1 MGKKTSNLT
10 KKRIVSAAWKLFYEQ
25 GYENTTIDEIVEES
39 CTSRGS
45 FYHYFDS
52 KDALLS
58 SLSYVFDEKYEEIAE
73 NLDWNQNCF
82 DILIQINRELFDMI
96 ENTISID
103 LLAQLYSSQL
113 VTSGEKHLLD
123 HNRVYYKF
131 LRKIV
136 IEGQKREELTK
147 RFTHSQTHSSGG
159 VIRSSNTAHLSM
171 ASSPASSDLS
181 AGKTDWEK
189 QKREQAKTRKRE
201 ARLKETEEKIA
212 SLEES
217 DREIDE
223 ELSRE
228 EVFTDLERVTQ
239 LTNRKAQIAL
249 QLEKLYDEWAVLAE

>member
-1 MGKKTSNLT
+1 MGKKSSNLT

-136 IEGQKREELTK
+136 IEGQKRDELTK
-147 RFTHSQTHSSGG
+147 
-159 VIRSSNTAHLSM
+159 
-171 ASSPASSDLS
+171 
-181 AGKTDWEK
+181 
-189 QKREQAKTRKRE
+189 
-201 ARLKETEEKIA
+201 
-212 SLEES
+212 EES
-217 DREIDE
+217 VNDIVKEYA
-223 ELSRE
+223 L
-228 EVFTDLERVTQ
+228 LER
-239 LTNRKAQIAL
+239 AF
-249 QLEKLYDEWAVLAE
+249 LYDWCLCNGEYSLKNYSQKMMPLLLNHLKK

>member
-1 MGKKTSNLT
+1 MGKKSSNLT

-113 VTSGEKHLLD
+113 ITSGEKHLLD

-136 IEGQKREELTK
+136 IEGQKRDELTK
-147 RFTHSQTHSSGG
+147 
-159 VIRSSNTAHLSM
+159 
-171 ASSPASSDLS
+171 
-181 AGKTDWEK
+181 
-189 QKREQAKTRKRE
+189 
-201 ARLKETEEKIA
+201 
-212 SLEES
+212 EES
-217 DREIDE
+217 VNDIVKEYA
-223 ELSRE
+223 L
-228 EVFTDLERVTQ
+228 LER
-239 LTNRKAQIAL
+239 AL
-249 QLEKLYDEWAVLAE
+249 LYDWCLCNGEYSLKNYSQKMMPLLLNHLKK